1 VISFRQSGRNS
12 RARLFEVLAIKDFAT
27 PISKEKRSMKI
38 RRFKNSGLVFAS
50 LMLFLVFAG
59 AGDVSSAQKVPISF
73 DDYHGYTGIVNYI
86 KAVADAYPD
95 ITKLLEIGKSTMGRP
110 IYVLVVSNMKTGT
123 TIDAQVALRNMRKEG
138 IKNVTPMKPY
148 QGKPGFWLCGS
159 THGNEYTGTEVC
171 LYSIDK
177 LVSGYGSDEEITR
190 IVNDQTF
197 YICPVV
203 NPDGLYNSIEK
214 GISQRQNSMNKDDDE
229 DGRVNED
236 GPDDLNADGYIT
248 QFRYKDPE
256 GQYVMDDE
264 DPRLVIRLRRG
275 EKTEK
280 ERYSVIGEDKDNDGD
295 GKRGEDS
302 ERGIDLNRNFPE
314 GWFKGTMA
322 GGQGNYPTSAP
333 EIHAIAE
340 FFINHTNILMAQNYH
355 TSGGFTYRP
364 MGTAPHPELH
374 PKDVAVFD
382 MIMGTKYLEIIGE
395 EVPEAWKNP
404 EKLSEL
410 KAEIEKTSKNKYA
423 KARGYELPRGWRVSY
438 DEDKDEPYNYGM
450 ATDWMYK
457 QLGIY
462 ALTTELWN
470 PMRDIPDF
478 PQFEGEDARIQA
490 QRALLKYQDEKY
502 GGRLFLSWKKFN
514 HPELGEG
521 EIGGWISKYRSNALP
536 GEPLMNVCEKH
547 WQFEKF
553 RAGLQPDI
561 VITEAKAKIVTE
573 SRGSEADASRD
584 GDQVTVAKGKSKGK
598 YKIVEVTA
606 TIENKGKLATHLARG
621 AELAGNRED
630 IVWLIGDRDRV
641 AYLQGS
647 PFQKLGVIE
656 GTMKIPGYSG
666 RGAPPPQRERRRMMF
681 YYPGFPM
688 MFQRGP
694 RYGPTEVEQKG
705 PKRTVRWLVV
715 VEGDSPLKV
724 VVTSQKGGTKV
735 KNLTIQ

>member
-1 VISFRQSGRNS
+1 MQN
-12 RARLFEVLAIKDFAT
+12 RLL
-27 PISKEKRSMKI
+27 
-38 RRFKNSGLVFAS
+38 KNGSLVFVS
-50 LMLFLVFAG
+50 LMLILLFTAAG
-59 AGDVSSAQKVPISF
+59 VVSAAQKVPISF
-73 DDYHGYTGIVNYI
+73 DDYHGYTGTVKYV
-86 KAVADAYPD
+86 KAVANAYPN

-110 IYVLVVSNMKTGT
+110 IYVLVISNMKTGT
-123 TIDAQVALRNMRKEG
+123 TIDAQVALRNKRKEG
-138 IKNVTPMKPY
+138 VKNVMPMKPY

-177 LVSGYGSDEEITR
+177 LVSGYGADEEITR
-190 IVNDQTF
+190 IVDDQTF

-214 GISQRQNSMNKDDDE
+214 GISQRQNSMKKDDDE
-229 DGRVNED
+229 DGKVNED

-248 QFRYKDPE
+248 RFRYKDPK
-256 GQYVMDDE
+256 GQYVIDDE
-264 DPRLVIRLRRG
+264 DTRLMIRLRRE

-280 ERYSVIGEDKDNDGD
+280 ERYTVIREDKDNDGD

-302 ERGIDLNRNFPE
+302 GGGIDLNRNFPE
-314 GWFKGTMA
+314 GWFNKGMA
-322 GGQGNYPTSAP
+322 GGQGDYPTSAP
-333 EIHAIAE
+333 ETHAIAE
-340 FFINHTNILMAQNYH
+340 FFTNHTNILMAQNYH

-374 PKDVAVFD
+374 PKDVAVLD
-382 MIMGTKYLEIIGE
+382 MVMGKKYLEIIGD
-395 EVPEAWKNP
+395 EVPEVWQNP
-404 EKLSEL
+404 EKLSESKEEL
-410 KAEIEKTSKNKYA
+410 EKTSKNKYA

-438 DEDKDEPYNYGM
+438 DEVKDEPYNYGM

-470 PMRDIPDF
+470 PMKDIPDF
-478 PQFEGEDARIQA
+478 PQFEGEDARIET
-490 QRALLKYQDEKY
+490 QRELLQYQDEKF
-502 GGRLFLSWKKFN
+502 GGRLFLSWKKFI

-536 GEPLMNVCEKH
+536 GEPLTNVCEKH

-561 VITEAKAKIVTE
+561 VITEAEAKVITE
-573 SRGSEADASRD
+573 SSASEADARLD
-584 GDQVTVAKGKSKGK
+584 GDQVMITKGKSKGK

-621 AELAGNRED
+621 AQLAGNRED

-641 AYLQGS
+641 AYLQGT

-666 RGAPPPQRERRRMMF
+666 RGTPPPQQQQRPRMMLF
-681 YYPGFPM
+681 YPGFPM

-694 RYGPTEVEQKG
+694 RYGPTEVKQKG
-705 PKRTVRWLVV
+705 PKRTVKWLVA
-715 VEGDSPLKV
+715 VEGDAPLKV

-735 KNLTIQ
+735 KNLSIQ

>member
-1 VISFRQSGRNS
+1 MDDPVIWSSSITGRKEEGS
-12 RARLFEVLAIKDFAT
+12 MQIR
-27 PISKEKRSMKI
+27 ISK
-38 RRFKNSGLVFAS
+38 NCGQVFF
-50 LMLFLVFAG
+50 LMMLILFFAAAGVFSA
-59 AGDVSSAQKVPISF
+59 AQKVPISF
-73 DDYHGYTGIVNYI
+73 DDYHGYTGTVNYI
-86 KAVADAYPD
+86 KAVANTYPN

-110 IYVLVVSNMKTGT
+110 IYVLVISNMKTGT
-123 TIDAQVALRNMRKEG
+123 TIDAHVELRNKRKEG
-138 IKNVTPMKPY
+138 VKNVAPMKPY

-171 LYSIDK
+171 LYTIDK

-190 IVNDQTF
+190 IVDDQTF

-214 GISQRQNSMNKDDDE
+214 GISQRQNSMKKDDDE
-229 DGRVNED
+229 DGKVNED
-236 GPDDLNADGYIT
+236 GPDDLNADGHIT
-248 QFRYKDPE
+248 RFRYKDPK
-256 GQYVMDDE
+256 GQFVMDEE
-264 DPRLVIRLRRG
+264 DPRLMIRLKKG

-280 ERYSVIGEDKDNDGD
+280 PRYSVIQEDRDNDGD
-295 GKRGEDS
+295 GERGEDS

-314 GWFKGTMA
+314 GWFKKTMA
-322 GGQGNYPTSAP
+322 GGQGDYPTSAP
-333 EIHAIAE
+333 ETHAIAE
-340 FFINHTNILMAQNYH
+340 FFTNHTNILMAQNYH
-355 TSGGFTYRP
+355 TSGGFTFRP
-364 MGTAPHPELH
+364 MGTAPHTELH
-374 PKDVAVFD
+374 PKDVAVLD
-382 MIMGTKYLEIIGE
+382 MIMGKKYLEIIGE
-395 EVPEAWKNP
+395 KVPEVWQNP
-404 EKLSEL
+404 EKLSEFKEEL
-410 KAEIEKTSKNKYA
+410 EKTSKNKYA
-423 KARGYELPRGWRVSY
+423 KARGYELPRGWKVSY
-438 DEDKDEPYNYGM
+438 DEEKDEPYNYGM

-478 PQFEGEDARIQA
+478 PQFEGEETRIKV

-502 GGRLFLSWKKFN
+502 GGKLFLSWKKFD

-536 GEPLMNVCEKH
+536 GEPLINVCEKH

-553 RAGLQPDI
+553 RAGLQPEI
-561 VITEAKAKIVTE
+561 VITEAKAKVITE
-573 SRGSEADASRD
+573 SSAREADASQE
-584 GDQVTVAKGKSKGK
+584 GDQVTITKGKSKGK

-606 TIENKGKLATHLARG
+606 TIENKGKLATHLGRG
-621 AELAGNRED
+621 AQLAGNRED

-666 RGAPPPQRERRRMMF
+666 RGAPPPQQERRRMMF
-681 YYPGFPM
+681 FYPGFPM

-694 RYGPTEVEQKG
+694 RYGPTEVKQKG
-705 PKRTVRWLVV
+705 PKRTVKWLVA
-715 VEGDSPLKV
+715 VEGDAPLKV

-735 KNLTIQ
+735 KNLSTQ